1 MLDLNLNY
9 FPSSSFHD
17 PAESQHLHLFGMQ
30 MNEHSGTSNS
40 SVVNV
45 ETSSNAGDEEYSNQP
60 YHEHCFDILKS
71 GDNQVDEHEESYN
84 QGSVVKP
91 RFTTKELFPVRG
103 SPRRMDPLVQQQVQQ
118 VKRSRRGPRSKSSQ
132 YRGVTFYRRTGRW
145 ESHIWSAYC
154 CCNF

>member
-1 MLDLNLNY
+1 MLDLNLNCL
-9 FPSSSFHD
+9 PSSWFHD
-17 PAESQHLHLFGMQ
+17 PADSK
-30 MNEHSGTSNS
+30 HSSNS

-45 ETSSNAGDEEYSNQP
+45 DTSSHAGDEEHSNQP
-60 YHEHCFDILKS
+60 YHEHCFGILKP
-71 GDNQVDEHEESYN
+71 GGEQGDEHGESYS

-91 RFTTKELFPVRG
+91 RFTTKELFPVAG
-103 SPRRMDPLVQQQVQQ
+103 APRLMDPLVQQQGQQ
-118 VKRSRRGPRSKSSQ
+118 VKKSRRGPRSKSSQ